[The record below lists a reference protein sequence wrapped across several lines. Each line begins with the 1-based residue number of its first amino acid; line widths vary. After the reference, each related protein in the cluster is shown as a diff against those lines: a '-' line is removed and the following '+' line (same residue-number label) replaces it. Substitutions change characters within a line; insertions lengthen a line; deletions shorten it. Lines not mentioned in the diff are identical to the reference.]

1 MNDDVPWVIGLSN
14 EEVQELRTKKQE
26 LTEYGKQKI
35 RELMNDGKLRF
46 YDKGKETLTIE
57 DPYWGK
63 CQTPETQLHIKEM
76 THEEMLE
83 LLS

>member
-1 MNDDVPWVIGLSN
+1 MNDDMPWVNLTQ
-14 EEVQELRTKKQE
+14 EEVDELRKQKHE

-46 YDKGKETLTIE
+46 YDKGKETFAVE

-63 CQTPETQLHIKEM
+63 VQTPEMKLEIKEISY
-76 THEEMLE
+76 EEE
-83 LLS
+83 TDVNK